1 MAQKDQTLESRA
13 FDVNIIDE
21 RSKRIVRLCAVI
33 TAAYKS
39 MGVQRR
45 SRGESGI
52 SQRPNRDN

>member
-33 TAAYKS
+33 TAA
-39 MGVQRR
+39 
-45 SRGESGI
+45 
-52 SQRPNRDN
+52 